1 MLLPSSYLSKSFLLN
16 SRIGLN
22 PLAILILP
30 AFSNRLRTSTVR
42 YTLEYSKLIDK
53 IKRPIRRTI
62 MSSFFWG
69 QMLFERF
76 PAFSGFLKLL
86 ILIHQVS
93 QQSLG
98 NKGHVRHKVLQ
109 TDLPLQHDRTLK
121 TTVDSSFSMSVPPPC
136 INLITPV

>member
-30 AFSNRLRTSTVR
+30 AFSSRLRTSTVR
-42 YTLEYSKLIDK
+42 YPLEYNKLIDK
-53 IKRPIRRTI
+53 IKLPIKRII
-62 MSSFFWG
+62 MNSFCWG

-98 NKGHVRHKVLQ
+98 NKGHVRHKVF
-109 TDLPLQHDRTLK
+109 LPSRYRQIF
-121 TTVDSSFSMSVPPPC
+121 DSNTIEHSRPRLIVRLLCHCPHHSV
-136 INLITPV
+136 